1 MYNFI
6 FSFFYRY
13 FNKRNDL
20 TPRFSAALAVAL
32 TVFFH
37 LFLFA
42 NLITFFTDINLAGK
56 PFSQDYSINKLYLMP
71 FGIVYVYSFVFFYNR
86 KRAMAILSK
95 YPTNYK
101 WISVKNILL
110 ILLIMIMPFLLGI
123 QFLQHSN

>member
-6 FSFFYRY
+6 FSFFYWY
-13 FNKRNDL
+13 FNKRNDI
-20 TPRFSAALAVAL
+20 TPRFSAALTVAL

-42 NLITFFTDINLAGK
+42 NIITFFTGINLAGK
-56 PFSQDYSINKLYLMP
+56 PFSQDYSTNKLYLMP
-71 FGIVYVYSFVFFYNR
+71 FGLVYVYSFVFFYNR
-86 KRAMAILSK
+86 KRTMAILSK
-95 YPTNYK
+95 YPTNYN

-110 ILLIMIMPFLLGI
+110 ILLIMIVPFLLGI